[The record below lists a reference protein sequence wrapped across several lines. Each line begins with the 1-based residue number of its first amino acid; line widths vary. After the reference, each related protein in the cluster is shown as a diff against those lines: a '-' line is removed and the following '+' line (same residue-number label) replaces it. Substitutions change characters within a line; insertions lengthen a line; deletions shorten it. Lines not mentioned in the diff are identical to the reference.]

1 MKTVERKAKNL
12 NPQTDRLAGR
22 VAEGIIGKQRRFA
35 GYLER
40 KTRYWNRASK
50 LTALILLC
58 ILFGGPSLYLLLQAL
73 F

>member
-1 MKTVERKAKNL
+1 MKTVKRKAKGL
-12 NPQTDRLAGR
+12 NPQTDRLAGW
-22 VAEGIIGKQRRFA
+22 VAAAIIGKQRRFA

-50 LTALILLC
+50 LVALILLC

>member
-1 MKTVERKAKNL
+1 MKIVERKAKSL
-12 NPQTDRLAGR
+12 SPQTDRLAGW

-40 KTRYWNRASK
+40 KTRYWDRSSK
-50 LTALILLC
+50 LVALILLC

>member
-12 NPQTDRLAGR
+12 SPQTDRLAGR
-22 VAEGIIGKQRRFA
+22 VAAAIVGKQRRFA

-40 KTRYWNRASK
+40 KTRYWDRASK
-50 LTALILLC
+50 LVALILLC
-58 ILFGGPSLYLLLQAL
+58 ILFGGPSLYLLLQAI